1 MIKLILL
8 CTAMSSTI
16 RQLIAMGAQLRL
28 VDGDLWLDM
37 EGEYDVEDDVITI
50 GDIRTAF
57 LFGKEYGPDGRSY
70 GMCHTGHIREPILEC
85 SD

>member
-1 MIKLILL
+1 
-8 CTAMSSTI
+8 
-16 RQLIAMGAQLRL
+16 MGAQLRL

-57 LFGKEYGPDGRSY
+57 LFGKEYGPDDRPYKGALTI